1 MVRLLAICLIAL
13 PLMATSA
20 FAESKKNEDCDAADQ
35 SKTAATGTEGAGQ
48 KGDET
53 GYGSSTKGGGDNDF
67 DAAEDG
73 CPVDEMK
80 AAPPPDEKRN
90 G

>member
-1 MVRLLAICLIAL
+1 MVRLLAICLITM
-13 PLMATSA
+13 PFMATSA
-20 FAESKKNEDCDAADQ
+20 FAESKKKEDCAVADQ
-35 SKTAATGTEGAGQ
+35 SKIAATGSD
-48 KGDET
+48 GDET

-67 DAAEDG
+67 DGPAKDG
-73 CPVDEMK
+73 CPVDEKK